1 MLTEWIT
8 TATLTHQA
16 SHEMASELR
25 TVPVSAPT
33 WWNYSLVRDLDTH
46 NWGQLGLLREA
57 KHIVVNSYS
66 HLTAKPAYIP
76 YCPNRGW
83 AYILFRSFWP
93 SRKSCLPSIWARL
106 LLSTCIRYKNL
117 IHVSYIDN
125 PYEWLP
131 LTSVC
136 ALFSRARSLLLRR
149 VLPFSIC
156 WWCVKVSSLLV
167 TKNAVQVSLVVYIC
181 SFFIEVKILIKAV
194 SVQVLLQVV
203 DVRTTKM

>member
-1 MLTEWIT
+1 
-8 TATLTHQA
+8 
-16 SHEMASELR
+16 MASELR

-33 WWNYSLVRDLDTH
+33 WWNYTLVRDLDTH

-93 SRKSCLPSIWARL
+93 SRKSSLPSIWACL

-136 ALFSRARSLLLRR
+136 TLFSLACSSWTFPSPSEGFAFQYMLMMCPS
-149 VLPFSIC
+149 VLPFSNNKC
-156 WWCVKVSSLLV
+156 CTGFSSG
-167 TKNAVQVSLVVYIC
+167 IH
-181 SFFIEVKILIKAV
+181 SFFIEE
-194 SVQVLLQVV
+194 
-203 DVRTTKM
+203 